1 MTIQMLAQWN
11 GLEEEAIY
19 TLSGAEETRLIALGL
34 ARAWAENMDG
44 RSAVALVGT
53 VDPVTGAPTIVTQKA
68 DGTTVQSPVSGGGIP
83 ILISGPV
90 TITTATQSTYDGQCL
105 EFSSAQT
112 VTLSGAGLTLSFT
125 CIPPSS
131 GNASIAFASGATG
144 NGAATTITRAAAS
157 NTMFG
162 VQVRN
167 TASTFVVT
175 GS

>member
-1 MTIQMLAQWN
+1 MTITSSL
-11 GLEEEAIY
+11 GPDGY
-19 TLSGAEETRLIALGL
+19 TVSI
-34 ARAWAENMDG
+34 
-44 RSAVALVGT
+44 
-53 VDPVTGAPTIVTQKA
+53 
-68 DGTTVQSPVSGGGIP
+68 QSPVSGGGVP
-83 ILISGPV
+83 ILIAGPV
-90 TITTATQSTYDGQCL
+90 TITSANQATYDGQCL

-144 NGAATTITRAAAS
+144 NGAATTITRTAAS
-157 NTMFG
+157 NAMFG

-167 TASTFVVT
+167 TASGFVVT